1 MFFYHVHFCKIYQI
15 FYFHPQIFF
24 RTDFGSSRKKSFE
37 YAGNCVWGY
46 TRMWLNMYV
55 RQSSCSWGSV
65 YNGETKKKIVS
76 RSIEHQ
82 QESIKGNWSS
92 YGATKHTKKC
102 HGHFDGLHPKTFS
115 MKNSHYDRKK
125 SRNHWKLIWWQSG
138 MDKIKVLNRDNGNFV
153 KTNAWK
159 RLFKK

>member
-1 MFFYHVHFCKIYQI
+1 M
-15 FYFHPQIFF
+15 
-24 RTDFGSSRKKSFE
+24 
-37 YAGNCVWGY
+37 
-46 TRMWLNMYV
+46 
-55 RQSSCSWGSV
+55 GSV

-115 MKNSHYDRKK
+115 MKNSHYDRKVEESLEIDMVVVRYGQDK
-125 SRNHWKLIWWQSG
+125 SVEQRQWELC
-138 MDKIKVLNRDNGNFV
+138 
-153 KTNAWK
+153 
-159 RLFKK
+159 